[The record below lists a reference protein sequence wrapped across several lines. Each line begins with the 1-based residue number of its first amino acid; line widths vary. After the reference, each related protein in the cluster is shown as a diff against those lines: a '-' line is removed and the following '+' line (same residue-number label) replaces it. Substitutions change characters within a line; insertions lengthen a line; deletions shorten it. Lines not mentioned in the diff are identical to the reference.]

1 MTFLLT
7 SVLSNPPMNYPVMSY
22 LNKIHQIFPNST
34 PLTFLRL
41 SFLFALL
48 TIPFL
53 AVSQTMS
60 KNAKGERIVVFDDGS
75 WQLFDEYMSG
85 SPKRHSAADGS
96 GAGGN
101 YPIFNGTI
109 APLEG
114 GIEVTEADLYL
125 IATRRFQLAKE
136 AAQIAQKRFE
146 KAQEARTE
154 IEQELEQMLK
164 STTTDQQLVAQLN
177 TRLQAAQRAEEESRM
192 EAQEANVESK
202 RAEFFTQKGHAV
214 AAYQEAQKKRQEEEA
229 ARREAYR
236 ARSYEQSLPL
246 TDNYVGVNQQ
256 DLILNP
262 PQAPCQIVHEG
273 VDNKSGNFRKQLKK
287 QFLFSHTDD
296 RLRVYLKDKEY
307 MRCEGYF
314 STDGGYSFLT
324 LEFTFAYPNAHEA
337 YGIIE
342 EGSVLTIKML
352 NDDFVNLYSGEMV
365 QGSYDTKKEILT
377 YRVHYPISRSDIN
390 YLKDSEV
397 DAIRVFWS
405 SGFEEYEVYHLD
417 FFANQLRC
425 ID

>member
-1 MTFLLT
+1 MRSLYTFSPVSLPRTILTFSRISFLFILLT
-7 SVLSNPPMNYPVMSY
+7 S
-22 LNKIHQIFPNST
+22 
-34 PLTFLRL
+34 PL
-41 SFLFALL
+41 
-48 TIPFL
+48 IG
-53 AVSQTMS
+53 QGQQMS
-60 KNAKGERIVVFDDGS
+60 KNDKGERIVVYDDGS
-75 WQLFDEYMSG
+75 WQYMDEFLSG
-85 SPKRHSAADGS
+85 STKRHSAEDGS
-96 GAGGN
+96 GGS
-101 YPIFNGTI
+101 YPVFSGTI

-114 GIEVTEADLYL
+114 GIEVTEADLYQ
-125 IATRRFQLAKE
+125 IAVRRSQLAKE

-154 IEQELEQMLK
+154 IEQELQQLLQN
-164 STTTDQQLVAQLN
+164 SATDQGLVAQLN
-177 TRLQAAQRAEEESRM
+177 TRLKAAERAEEESRA
-192 EAQEANVESK
+192 EAQEANVESD
-202 RAEFFTQKGHAV
+202 RAEFLTQKGQYAV
-214 AAYQEAQKKRQEEEA
+214 AAYQETQKKRLAEEA

-256 DLILNP
+256 DLILHP
-262 PQAPCQIVHEG
+262 PQAPCQTAHEG
-273 VDNKSGNFRKQLKK
+273 VDPKTGNFRKQLQK

-314 STDGGYSFLT
+314 STDGGYSYLT

-337 YGIIE
+337 YGIID

-352 NDDFVNLYSGEMV
+352 NEDFVNLYSGEMV
-365 QGSYDTKKEILT
+365 QGSYDTVEEILT
-377 YRVHYPISRSDIN
+377 YRVYYPISRSDIN
-390 YLKDSEV
+390 YLKNSEV

-425 ID
+425 LD